1 MITINKEVNVVSK
14 LSLIAS
20 WTISDESELI
30 KLEKGSYKK
39 SATMGKVRYIMTTLK
54 TKNKISFLAA
64 FLSRADW
71 LF

>member
-20 WTISDESELI
+20 WTISDENELT
-30 KLEKGSYKK
+30 KLETGSYKK
-39 SATMGKVRYIMTTLK
+39 SATMGKVRYVMTTPK
-54 TKNKISFLAA
+54 TKNTISFVAA
-64 FLSRADW
+64 FLSLVDW